1 MSTGARRDKDMLD
14 LWEYLGFSFVQ
25 NMILAGV
32 LAALA
37 CGVIGTLVVVR
48 RNVFIAGGISH
59 TSFGGIG
66 FAYYMQNLGMGWFDP
81 MLGAV
86 IFAAGAALILGSE
99 PIKRR
104 YREDSTI
111 GALWVIGMA
120 LGVIVITLVDRD
132 KVLVVSFESILFGNI
147 LLTSTEELLGM
158 AAILG
163 LIYLFIIVFFRDTEM
178 LAFDE
183 EFSRISGVRVT
194 LLNTIILI
202 LIALTVTLL
211 IKVVG
216 VVLILAMLTIP
227 SAISN
232 LFTKRLSMMM
242 VGSSVLG
249 VLLAIGG
256 ILLSIE
262 LDSPTGATIVIIM
275 GAGYLLALLGKS
287 IYIKIRSLKTRI

>member
-1 MSTGARRDKDMLD
+1 MLD
-14 LWEYLGFSFVQ
+14 MWEYLDVPFVQ
-25 NMILAGV
+25 RMILAGI

-66 FAYYMQNLGMGWFDP
+66 FAYYMQHLGAGWFDP

-86 IFAAGAALILGSE
+86 LFATGAALVLGSE

-120 LGVIVITLVDRD
+120 LGVLLITLVDRNRIQ
-132 KVLVVSFESILFGNI
+132 VMSFEAILFGNI
-147 LLTSTEELLGM
+147 LLTSKNELLIM
-158 AAILG
+158 AGILG
-163 LIYLFIIVFFRDTEM
+163 AIYLFILIFFRDTEM

-183 EFSRISGVRVT
+183 EFSRISGVKVT
-194 LLNTIILI
+194 MLNTLILL

-216 VVLILAMLTIP
+216 VVLVLAMLTIP

-242 VGSSVLG
+242 VASSVLG
-249 VLLAIGG
+249 VFLATAGN
-256 ILLSIE
+256 LVSIE
-262 LDSPTGATIVIIM
+262 LDTPPGATIVMIM
-275 GAGYLLALLGKS
+275 GAAYLLALLGKS
-287 IYIKIRSLKTRI
+287 IYIKIRSLRAGT